1 MTYSGAGHVAQPKTK
16 LSSSKNELPN
26 HPIETNEEM
35 HQKLKL
41 DRTIH
46 LEKYEIFFNAYVPG
60 LYIGLGM
67 AIRWSMTIPEPAM
80 YSPVSSSKNELPSRP
95 IALQAISQSI
105 SFQAISQNISFQAI
119 SQAIRST
126 SVMPQSIPGNGTG
139 TSIFQPIHSLMQIQ
153 VHCDLLNMLGHHTSP
168 ITLMMD
174 PGQALKDV
182 RIRAVYHKA
191 VTGFCITI

>member
-1 MTYSGAGHVAQPKTK
+1 MFQSHIYIPGFSIGLGMASHGQVPMTYSGAGHVAQPKTKLSSPSKNEFQIIPLRQMKKSTKSSSWIEQFIWKNMKYFSKPYIHIYSRLFHWSRDGESWSGVPMTYSGAGHVAQPKTK

-80 YSPVSSSKNELPSRP
+80 YSP
-95 IALQAISQSI
+95 A
-105 SFQAISQNISFQAI
+105 QNKTQ
-119 SQAIRST
+119 
-126 SVMPQSIPGNGTG
+126 
-139 TSIFQPIHSLMQIQ
+139 QPI
-153 VHCDLLNMLGHHTSP
+153 
-168 ITLMMD
+168 
-174 PGQALKDV
+174 
-182 RIRAVYHKA
+182 
-191 VTGFCITI
+191 